1 MLAKVA
7 REDGD
12 AIALRARRVHAVL
25 ALVGRAAFR
34 RALGAW
40 RALID
45 EVSIYVS
52 HKNGLL

>member
-1 MLAKVA
+1 VLAKVA

-45 EVSIYVS
+45 EVRIHVS